1 MKRKIFWG
9 VILATTTTLFLSAI
23 LLTVVFYENVVQEMR
38 EELVEEANYI
48 SKALKSADENY
59 LNEVGLVSKNRITL
73 IDFDGTV
80 LFDNFADVSTME
92 NHLDRPEVQE
102 ALANGTGEAVR
113 LSDTIG
119 ERTYYFATRLID
131 GKVLRLAATTKTAL
145 GILAHSLIWIIL
157 TLAAAL
163 AIVFAIAA
171 QITKSVVKPILKLNL
186 DNPLSNDTYAELSP
200 LLLRMARQNKKI
212 DEQVTELT
220 DKQNE
225 FEEIMENMN
234 EGLVIFGD
242 KKSILYAN
250 RTARKLFNNQAP
262 EGISYL
268 KLCRD
273 IEYIKTLEGAF
284 NGVSAFSKI
293 TLLGRIYRILTNPVV
308 RSNNANAAVMF
319 LIDITEKEQ
328 SEKMRREFSANVS
341 HELKTPLTS
350 IMGYAEIIQNGI
362 AKSEDIPRFSGE
374 IYSEANRLLNMI
386 EDIIKLSRLDEGDLR
401 KEFAPIDLYK
411 VAQSVV
417 DHLHNVAERKNV
429 TVTLEGEHNVIIGF
443 EKIIYEMI
451 YNLCDNA
458 IIYNKDGG
466 SVTVSITDINKR
478 IALIVR
484 DTGVGIAAEH
494 QARVFERFYR
504 IDSSHSKTTGG
515 TGLGLSIVKHT
526 ALLHE
531 AEILLDSKVNVGTT
545 ITILF
550 KDTIK

>member
-1 MKRKIFWG
+1 VF
-9 VILATTTTLFLSAI
+9 LATA
-23 LLTVVFYENVVQEMR
+23 LLTTVFYENVVTEMR
-38 EELVEEANYI
+38 EELVTEANYI
-48 SKALKSADENY
+48 SKALKSADANY

-73 IDFDGTV
+73 IDSDGTV
-80 LFDNFADVSTME
+80 LFDNFADAATME
-92 NHLDRPEVQE
+92 NHLNRPEVQE

-119 ERTYYFATRLID
+119 ERTYYYAVRLID
-131 GKVLRLAATTKTAL
+131 AKVLRLAATTKTAF

-157 TLAAAL
+157 TLAAVL

-186 DNPLSNDTYAELSP
+186 DNPLGNNTYAELSP

-212 DEQVTELT
+212 DEQMTELT
-220 DKQNE
+220 AKQNE

-234 EGLVIFGD
+234 EGLIIFGD
-242 KKSILYAN
+242 KKNVLYAN

-262 EGISYL
+262 EGTSYL
-268 KLCRD
+268 KICRD

-293 TLLGRIYRILTNPVV
+293 TIMGRIYRILTNPVV
-308 RSNNANAAVMF
+308 RSNNTNAAVLF
-319 LIDITEKEQ
+319 LIDITEREQ

-374 IYSEANRLLNMI
+374 IYSEASNLLNMI
-386 EDIIKLSRLDEGDLR
+386 EDIIKLSRLDEGDLK

-411 VAQSVV
+411 ISQSVI
-417 DHLHNVAERKNV
+417 DHLQSVAIKKKV
-429 TVTLEGEHNVIIGF
+429 TVTLEGEHHVISGF
-443 EKIIYEMI
+443 EKTIYEMI
-451 YNLCDNA
+451 FNLCDNA
-458 IIYNKDGG
+458 IIYNKEGG

-478 IALIVR
+478 VAVRVR

-494 QARVFERFYR
+494 QSRVFERFYR
-504 IDSSHSKTTGG
+504 VDSSHSKETGG

-531 AEILLDSKVNVGTT
+531 AEILMDSQVNVGTT